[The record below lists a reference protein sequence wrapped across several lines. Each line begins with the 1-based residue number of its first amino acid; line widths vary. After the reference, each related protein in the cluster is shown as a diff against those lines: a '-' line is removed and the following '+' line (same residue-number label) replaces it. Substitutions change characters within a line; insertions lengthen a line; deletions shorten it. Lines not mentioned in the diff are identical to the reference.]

1 MHCHVLPCNRAK
13 DLRGHQ
19 LIPRALKLYR
29 TYKELRLSTSNRGA
43 PYFVDDPLSVSVSHS
58 AKIGVVTFSTGVQLG
73 CDFERHQ
80 NRRFIEISRAYFHP
94 TESAHIAREQNPEQ
108 LFYKLWTLKEAYG
121 KAHKIG
127 LTKGLFEDFSTIKNT
142 PMELN
147 HRRSTS
153 RAEFSRLAALPSDRF
168 FSCSLLPDSSFALA
182 LKTRRSHWALTS
194 IFHDR

>member
-142 PMELN
+142 PMIMVLGIKIG
-147 HRRSTS
+147 HLRLGRTS
-153 RAEFSRLAALPSDRF
+153 KGLLKMLTNLSRIKFQR
-168 FSCSLLPDSSFALA
+168 
-182 LKTRRSHWALTS
+182 KNK
-194 IFHDR
+194 